1 VTILLLLLFL
11 LLLSF
16 LLRSSSIMG
25 TPPHLKTVLFGLCS
39 VFVAVGFA
47 SAATQTETL
56 VSVVGA
62 TECLDCAQK
71 SIKTENAVK
80 AGLRVAVKCKVSD
93 EQYETKATGELD
105 SNGNF
110 EVKLPSELLLDN
122 GDLKHECFAQL
133 HNTSNAPCPD
143 KNNALNPSKL
153 ILKSKDEG
161 KHTFV
166 AASGKLS
173 FSSATCASATFYP
186 CPPLAWKKKHPKL
199 HMPHYKF
206 PPKSHY
212 HPHPVY
218 SPPTYNPPAPVHK
231 APSGGYYQPPAP
243 MHKPPS
249 GGYYNPPA
257 APVYK
262 PSPMPHHEHPTIKY
276 HPMPKKTL
284 PHMKHIPH
292 FHHDHPKYN
301 KPSSPPAKVHSKP

>member
-1 VTILLLLLFL
+1 MF
-11 LLLSF
+11 F
-16 LLRSSSIMG
+16 HG
-25 TPPHLKTVLFGLCS
+25 
-39 VFVAVGFA
+39 GFD
-47 SAATQTETL
+47 Q
-56 VSVVGA
+56 
-62 TECLDCAQK
+62 
-71 SIKTENAVK
+71 

-93 EQYETKATGELD
+93 EKYETKATGELD

-143 KNNALNPSKL
+143 KNNALDPSKL

-173 FSSATCASATFYP
+173 FSSATCASATLYP

-218 SPPTYNPPAPVHK
+218 SPPTYKPPAPV
-231 APSGGYYQPPAP
+231 
-243 MHKPPS
+243 HKPPS

-276 HPMPKKTL
+276 HPMPKKTI

-292 FHHDHPKYN
+292 FHHDHPKYK
-301 KPSSPPAKVHSKP
+301 KPSFPPTKVHSKP